1 MHNLFGD
8 KYDQIVILDTCVL
21 IDIFA
26 DSEGISHYQRY
37 IYQSLLPLV
46 SNKKIFIS
54 ATTKQ
59 ELINTMDKNDSIT
72 NLLKNKD
79 FIKSDDELIQLAT
92 IKFWNNIQQD
102 NKPQGKT
109 KEENIKNDI
118 TNCFTA
124 KHYNAVLV
132 SSEKMQKGRIGNQT
146 LKIPSICKK
155 ENIKFM
161 KTIEFLYILGV
172 NTQHITTN
180 QNSLNP

>member
-8 KYDQIVILDTCVL
+8 KDDQIVILDTCVL

-79 FIKSDDELIQLAT
+79 FIKSDDELIQSAT
-92 IKFWNNIQQD
+92 TKFWNN
-102 NKPQGKT
+102 
-109 KEENIKNDI
+109 
-118 TNCFTA
+118 
-124 KHYNAVLV
+124 
-132 SSEKMQKGRIGNQT
+132 
-146 LKIPSICKK
+146 
-155 ENIKFM
+155 
-161 KTIEFLYILGV
+161 
-172 NTQHITTN
+172 NTTRQ
-180 QNSLNP
+180 

>member
-26 DSEGISHYQRY
+26 DSESISHYQSS
-37 IYQSLLPLV
+37 IYQSLLPLI

-59 ELINTMDKNDSIT
+59 ELINTIDKNDSIT
-72 NLLKNKD
+72 KLLTNKD
-79 FIKSDDELIQLAT
+79 FIKSDDKFIQSAT